1 MTFNKDKDLVSAAL
15 HILGFILSAAGTVV
29 LLVKAAELTPWHVVS
44 YAIFGAT
51 MMALYAASSV
61 YHLFYISERVHGILR
76 RIDHIMIFML
86 IAGTY
91 TPICLLTLRGAW
103 GWVLFGIVWGCALA
117 GLFIKIF
124 WMEAPRWLS
133 TAFYIGMG
141 WAALLAIWP
150 LTQRMSGAALGW
162 LFGGGAVYTVGG
174 IFYALR
180 FPRIDT
186 RFFGFHELFHIFIL
200 LGSACFYVL
209 IYGYVL

>member
-51 MMALYAASSV
+51 MMALYAASSI

>member
-15 HILGFILSAAGTVV
+15 HILGFILSAAGTVL

-174 IFYALR
+174 VFYALR

>member
-15 HILGFILSAAGTVV
+15 HILGFILSAAGTVL
-29 LLVKAAELTPWHVVS
+29 LLVKAVELTPWHVVS

-174 IFYALR
+174 VFYALR

>member
-15 HILGFILSAAGTVV
+15 HILGFILSAAGTAV

-44 YAIFGAT
+44 YAIFGTT

-174 IFYALR
+174 VFYALR

>member
-174 IFYALR
+174 VFYALR